1 MTKFRDSRWYRRIT
15 AGSILF
21 GIILVSSVAY
31 AAWTASGGGQGYAKA
46 GTAQALTTVDVSAST
61 TATLFPSGTGDV
73 LLKINNP
80 NPYPVTVATV
90 TGSGAVT
97 SDKGPACNAST
108 GVTFVNQTGL
118 SLTVPAERRGSVHAG
133 RRGRDEQRL
142 RQRLP
147 GCGLH
152 DPGHALRRQQLTN
165 ELPGEGGRRQPPS
178 SARQQR

>member
-1 MTKFRDSRWYRRIT
+1 MTRFRDSRWYRRIT

-61 TATLFPSGTGDV
+61 TATLYPSGTGDV

-80 NPYPVTVATV
+80 NPYPVTVASV

-97 SDKGPACNAST
+97 SDKGALCNAST

-118 SLTVPAERRGSVHAG
+118 SLTVPPTGAA
-133 RRGRDEQRL
+133 QFT
-142 RQRLP
+142 
-147 GCGLH
+147 
-152 DPGHALRRQQLTN
+152 LTGAAAMSN
-165 ELPGEGGRRQPPS
+165 ASDNACQGAVFTIPVTLSGAS
-178 SARQQR
+178 S